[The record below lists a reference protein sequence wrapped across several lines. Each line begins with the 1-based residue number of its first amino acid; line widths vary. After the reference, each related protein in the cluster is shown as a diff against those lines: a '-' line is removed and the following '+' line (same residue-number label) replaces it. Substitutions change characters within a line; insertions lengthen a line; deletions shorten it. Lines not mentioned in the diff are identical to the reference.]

1 MPAASLLPTTFKPA
15 NGTSGSSCACSSGD
29 IAAPAGTQILICP
42 FVFQRDPAIG
52 ADAEAFRPGRADN
65 GLTSAHMFP
74 FSVGPRT
81 CQGRNFALLAVT
93 AALVSIL
100 ERHEVH
106 LHERGA
112 CPHPSEAVYRRPSH
126 DIAFSVSPRAPAGPG
141 ESREA
146 PPPAARCPFAA
157 LFES

>member
-1 MPAASLLPTTFKPA
+1 MPAASRLPTTFKPA

-112 CPHPSEAVYRRPSH
+112 CPHPSEAVYCRPSH
-126 DIAFSVSPRAPAGPG
+126 DIAFSVSPRAPAGLREP
-141 ESREA
+141 REA

-157 LFES
+157 LFKH